1 MESNEINLLSTPEKR
16 KGENDSQKYKHAGKS
31 TETHTDEQTGAEEV
45 EEQQR
50 RQEYEQVKIRE
61 ETAMINMKMS

>member
-16 KGENDSQKYKHAGKS
+16 KGKKGSQKYNHTGKS

-45 EEQQR
+45 EE
-50 RQEYEQVKIRE
+50 VE
-61 ETAMINMKMS
+61 EAATKTGI